1 MSLSRPSEE
10 EASEHAWGDSR
21 PMAVADPA
29 PAPGAFYVGVGDVV
43 AGKYRVERVLG
54 FGGMAFVLSAK
65 HVHLDEHFA
74 LKFLNRELLAQKPI
88 VERFTREAK
97 AACKIRSEHVAR
109 VYDVG
114 LHEGAPF
121 IVMEHLSGRD
131 LAAVM
136 ADGGA
141 LEVADA
147 AEYAMQACV
156 ALAVAHSHGI
166 VHRDI
171 KPENLFLVEH
181 EGMAVIKLLDFGI
194 SKIALTG
201 SDPRARL
208 TGQLT
213 LGTPCYM
220 SPEQIRSTASAVAR
234 SDQWSLGVVLYE
246 LLAGSEAF
254 QAETITE
261 VCAAVLEKEPRPLG
275 ELRPELPQA
284 LVDVVARC
292 MAKNADDRYGD
303 VGELAAAL
311 LPFAPSRALVSAE
324 RASSILQA
332 ARRMESG
339 EHPIFLVRPASKRT
353 PPAVPREHPSSGAPL
368 ARSIQPSITEISVP
382 HERERQRD
390 REPKRGWGRVVLVG
404 LVLALVAAGAAYR
417 VRQVMAMEALHSEP
431 VVTAAVAA
439 PPPAPEPALA
449 AVPIAT
455 HALPPAQ
462 EERPHPV
469 AAAAPAPVAR
479 VVAPRAASSTRLVVS
494 IPSAAP
500 AAATASPS
508 PSPSPSPSVEL
519 GY

>member
-10 EASEHAWGDSR
+10 EAADHAWGDSR
-21 PMAVADPA
+21 PMAVAA
-29 PAPGAFYVGVGDVV
+29 PTSGAFYVGVGDVV

-74 LKFLNRELLAQKPI
+74 LKFLNREFLAQRTI

-121 IVMEHLSGRD
+121 IVMEHLTGRD
-131 LAAVM
+131 LAAVVV
-136 ADGGA
+136 DGGA
-141 LEVADA
+141 LEIADA
-147 AEYAMQACV
+147 AEYTMQACV

-181 EGMAVIKLLDFGI
+181 EGMPVIKLLDFGI

-220 SPEQIRSTASAVAR
+220 SPEQIRSTASAEAR

-261 VCAAVLEKEPRPLG
+261 VCAAVLEKEPRPLA
-275 ELRPELPQA
+275 EVRPDLPQA
-284 LVDVVARC
+284 LIDVVARC
-292 MAKNADDRYGD
+292 MAKDPEQRFGD
-303 VGELAAAL
+303 VAELAAAL
-311 LPFAPSRALVSAE
+311 LPFAPSRALVSVE
-324 RASSILQA
+324 RASSIMQA

-339 EHPIFLVRPASKRT
+339 EHPISLVRPASNRAT
-353 PPAVPREHPSSGAPL
+353 PPAVARAHVSSGAPVE
-368 ARSIQPSITEISVP
+368 RSLQPSITEISV
-382 HERERQRD
+382 ERTPPRR
-390 REPKRGWGRVVLVG
+390 WGRALLLGVVLSA
-404 LVLALVAAGAAYR
+404 LAGGAAYR
-417 VRQVMAMEALHSEP
+417 ARQVLAQEAIHSEP
-431 VVTAAVAA
+431 VITAAPS
-439 PPPAPEPALA
+439 PPPAAPEPALA

-455 HALPPAQ
+455 HAVPTADPPHVAAPVVPVAAPPA
-462 EERPHPV
+462 RALAARAIAPAKPS
-469 AAAAPAPVAR
+469 ASAPLPGAAAPA
-479 VVAPRAASSTRLVVS
+479 AP
-494 IPSAAP
+494 AAP
-500 AAATASPS
+500 AT
-508 PSPSPSPSVEL
+508 PSPSVEL

>member
-1 MSLSRPSEE
+1 MTLSKPSEE
-10 EASEHAWGDSR
+10 EESAHSWGDSR
-21 PMAVADPA
+21 PMAVAA
-29 PAPGAFYVGVGDVV
+29 PPSGAFYVGVGDVV
-43 AGKYRVERVLG
+43 AGKYCVESVLG

-121 IVMEHLSGRD
+121 IVMEHLTGRD
-131 LAAVM
+131 LAAVVM
-136 ADGGA
+136 DGGA
-141 LEVADA
+141 LEIADA

-181 EGMAVIKLLDFGI
+181 EGMPIIKLLDFGI
-194 SKIALTG
+194 SKTALTG
-201 SDPRARL
+201 ADPRSRL

-220 SPEQIRSTASAVAR
+220 SPEQIRSTASAEAR

-261 VCAAVLEKEPRPLG
+261 VCAAVLETEPRPLA
-275 ELRPELPQA
+275 ELRPDLPQA
-284 LVDVVARC
+284 LIDVVARC
-292 MAKNADDRYGD
+292 MAKDPEQRFGD

-324 RASSILQA
+324 RASSILQT
-332 ARRMESG
+332 ARWMESG
-339 EHPIFLVRPASKRT
+339 EHPVSLVRPASNRT
-353 PPAVPREHPSSGAPL
+353 PPAVPRARPSSAAPL
-368 ARSIQPSITEISVP
+368 TRSLQPSVAEVSVD
-382 HERERQRD
+382 QR
-390 REPKRGWGRVVLVG
+390 RPRRWARVVLAGV
-404 LVLALVAAGAAYR
+404 LLALVAGGATYRARQVEGAA
-417 VRQVMAMEALHSEP
+417 AAHIEP
-431 VVTAAVAA
+431 LVTAATA
-439 PPPAPEPALA
+439 PPAAQEPPLA

-455 HALPPAQ
+455 HALPRAEEEKPHAMAPPPAAPLA
-462 EERPHPV
+462 RAAPARTTAAAKALVSAIP
-469 AAAAPAPVAR
+469 AAAA
-479 VVAPRAASSTRLVVS
+479 S
-494 IPSAAP
+494 P
-500 AAATASPS
+500 AAAP
-508 PSPSPSPSVEL
+508 PPPPSVEL

>member
-29 PAPGAFYVGVGDVV
+29 PTPGAFYVGVGDVV

-353 PPAVPREHPSSGAPL
+353 PPAVPREHPSSGARL

-382 HERERQRD
+382 HERERERQRD

-455 HALPPAQ
+455 HALPPAE

-508 PSPSPSPSVEL
+508 PSPSVEL

>member
-1 MSLSRPSEE
+1 MSLSRPNED

-21 PMAVADPA
+21 PMAAAEPA
-29 PAPGAFYVGVGDVV
+29 PASGAFYVGVGDVV

-74 LKFLNRELLAQKPI
+74 LKFLNREFLAHKPI

-121 IVMEHLSGRD
+121 IVMEHLTGRD

-141 LEVADA
+141 LEIADA

-201 SDPRARL
+201 PDPRAHL

-220 SPEQIRSTASAVAR
+220 SPEQIRSTASAEAR

-261 VCAAVLEKEPRPLG
+261 VCAAVLEKEPRPLA
-275 ELRPELPQA
+275 ELRPELPLA
-284 LVDVVARC
+284 LVEVVARC
-292 MAKNADDRYGD
+292 MAKSADDRYGD

-339 EHPIFLVRPASKRT
+339 EHPICLVRPASNRT
-353 PPAVPREHPSSGAPL
+353 PPTVARAHPSSGAPL
-368 ARSIQPSITEISVP
+368 SRALQPSVTEISVA
-382 HERERQRD
+382 RD
-390 REPKRGWGRVVLVG
+390 RESPRRWLLVGVVLS
-404 LVLALVAAGAAYR
+404 LLAGGAAYR
-417 VRQVMAMEALHSEP
+417 AHQVMAPEAIHREP
-431 VVTAAVAA
+431 VAPAAAA
-439 PPPAPEPALA
+439 PPPAPDPSLA
-449 AVPIAT
+449 VVPIAT
-455 HALPPAQ
+455 HALPPPA
-462 EERPHPV
+462 EERPHAV
-469 AAAAPAPVAR
+469 AAAPIAR
-479 VVAPRAASSTRLVVS
+479 VAAARAAAPTKPIVS
-494 IPSAAP
+494 ATPTTAVSP
-500 AAATASPS
+500 AAATPS
-508 PSPSPSPSVEL
+508 PASVEL

>member
-1 MSLSRPSEE
+1 
-10 EASEHAWGDSR
+10 
-21 PMAVADPA
+21 MAVAVAEPA
-29 PAPGAFYVGVGDVV
+29 PASGAFYVGVGDVV

-74 LKFLNRELLAQKPI
+74 LKFLNREFLAHKPI

-121 IVMEHLSGRD
+121 IVMEHLTGRD

-136 ADGGA
+136 SDGGA
-141 LEVADA
+141 LEVTDA

-201 SDPRARL
+201 PDPRAHL

-220 SPEQIRSTASAVAR
+220 SPEQIRSTASAEAR

-261 VCAAVLEKEPRPLG
+261 VCAAVLEKEPRPLA
-275 ELRPELPQA
+275 ELRPELPPA
-284 LVDVVARC
+284 LVEVVARC

-339 EHPIFLVRPASKRT
+339 EHPICLVRPASNRT
-353 PPAVPREHPSSGAPL
+353 PPTVARAHPSAGAPL
-368 ARSIQPSITEISVP
+368 SRSLQPSVTEISVAR
-382 HERERQRD
+382 ERESPRRWLLV
-390 REPKRGWGRVVLVG
+390 GVVLS
-404 LVLALVAAGAAYR
+404 LLAGGAAYR
-417 VRQVMAMEALHSEP
+417 AHQVMAPEAIHSEP
-431 VVTAAVAA
+431 VVTAAAA
-439 PPPAPEPALA
+439 PPPAPDPSLA

-455 HALPPAQ
+455 HALPPP
-462 EERPHPV
+462 EEEKPHAV
-469 AAAAPAPVAR
+469 AATPIARAAPAR
-479 VVAPRAASSTRLVVS
+479 APASTKAIVS
-494 IPSAAP
+494 ATP
-500 AAATASPS
+500 AAATPS
-508 PSPSPSPSVEL
+508 PASVEL